1 MIVFVKYVSVVF
13 SGNHF
18 HENSGFKLFGSASSN
33 GISNGEHNIWQPA
46 VKRLFVDRVQNTQI
60 ITNIIILY
68 IANLSN
74 SVQGISL
81 QAYYI
86 YL

>member
-33 GISNGEHNIWQPA
+33 GISNDEHKIWQPA
-46 VKRLFVDRVQNTQI
+46 VKRLFVDRVQTQI
-60 ITNIIILY
+60 ITKILNHILNY
-68 IANLSN
+68 THCK
-74 SVQGISL
+74 SVKKCARI
-81 QAYYI
+81 
-86 YL
+86 